1 MTMPLTI
8 PPPRLVVPVAP
19 QERPVELVALHV
31 SAEVSGAL
39 VVTTWELVFHNPNGR
54 DLEGQLEFPLLAGQS
69 VIRFAM
75 DVGGELREA
84 VPVPK
89 DKGRQVFEEIV
100 RRGVD
105 PGLLEKT
112 AGNSYRARVY
122 PLPAR
127 QHKRVVLA
135 YQEEITDGVYRLAL
149 DHGKLPK
156 FSLELA
162 ARGSAAA
169 PTVTTNSLGLTLP
182 AWRQDL
188 VTRVEKADFKAQ
200 GLLELALPPS
210 DRPAVTVQEFG
221 ERTYFRAEQAVAL
234 DARRRPTPR
243 IVGLVWDCSGSAAG
257 RAIEREM
264 AALDNFFKAVGAVE
278 VRLIQLRDA
287 ADPTQVFR
295 VGKGGEWADLRRALD
310 EVCWDGATNLG
321 AWTPEPGVDA
331 WILCSDGLVNFGA
344 ADASPDTH
352 GAPLH
357 VLCSAARSDPARLQ
371 ALADR
376 TGGAFVDLL
385 KTPAGAVAEA
395 LLHTSERILAIET
408 SPREVA
414 QVYPEAPAPLRS
426 PRLVIAGVLRGAK
439 ATVRVKLGFPDDPGS
454 ARTLEIAV
462 DAQHTGQLA
471 ARAWAALKIA
481 ALEPLHTINAADIER
496 TGQEFGIVTR
506 ETSLII
512 LDSVEDYARHEIAPP
527 PSLRAAWDRL
537 RHDVWQRR
545 KTDEG
550 HRVERVVSLFRDYVT
565 WWQRDFSPRPPEKP
579 PLPRTS
585 GPGGQTRAGGYASS
599 EHSPADGMRSRSV
612 VSPSPAPPPRP
623 ATAAPAPRREDTG
636 SLRAAEPIQ
645 PAPLELADEPTMAA
659 PMDEAAEHDAE
670 DLSSGEGS
678 MDFMEMERAAPA
690 PAASAAAPQAPQTKG
705 RAADKAVAQATI
717 QLQKW
722 EPNAAYL
729 DRFRRT
735 DASRLYHVYLEERPD
750 HARSTAFFLDA
761 ADVFFDR
768 GQPAL
773 ALRILSNLAEMELEN
788 PAILRILG
796 YRLLQADRPDLARP
810 IFEQVRKLRPEE
822 PQSHRDL
829 AHACAAAGDPQAA
842 IDLLWQVASGA
853 WDARFPE
860 IELLAVIEL
869 NAIVAT
875 CPRPLDLARIDG
887 RLRCDLPLDLRVV
900 LTWDADNTDIDLWVT
915 DPNGEKAYYGNRLTK
930 QGGRMSP
937 DFRQGYGPEEFS
949 LRRALPGTYLV
960 EANFYGNTQQII
972 AGATTIQLQFITD
985 FATPGARDQRV
996 TMRLRDTKEVV
1007 TVGRF
1012 TVAGAR

>member
-1 MTMPLTI
+1 MTMPLEI
-8 PPPRLVVPVAP
+8 PPPRLTVPVSSK
-19 QERPVELVALHV
+19 ERPVELVALHV
-31 SAEVSGAL
+31 KAEVSGAL

-135 YQEEITDGVYRLAL
+135 YQEEIEDGVYRLAL
-149 DHGKLPK
+149 DHGKLAK

-169 PTVTTNSLGLTLP
+169 PTVTTNSLGLVLP

-188 VTRVEKADFKAQ
+188 VTRVEKADFKAH

-210 DRPAVTVQEFG
+210 DRPAVTTEEFADK
-221 ERTYFRAEQAVAL
+221 TYFRAEQAIML
-234 DARRRPTPR
+234 DARRRPVPR
-243 IVGLVWDCSGSAAG
+243 VLGLVFDCSGSAAG
-257 RAIEREM
+257 RDIEREL
-264 AALDNFFKAVGAVE
+264 AALDYLIKAIQPLE
-278 VRLIQLRDA
+278 IRLVQLRDV
-287 ADPTQVFR
+287 ADPSMLFR
-295 VGKGGEWADLRRALD
+295 VGKGGDWSDLRRTLDAL
-310 EVCWDGATNLG
+310 CWDGATALS
-321 AWTPEPGVDA
+321 AWTPEDGVDA
-331 WILCSDGLVNFGA
+331 WLLCSDGLINFGA
-344 ADASPDTH
+344 PDAMPDT
-352 GAPLH
+352 GGVPLH
-357 VLCSAARSDPARLQ
+357 VLSSAARSDPARLQ

-376 TGGAFVDLL
+376 NGGEFVDLL
-385 KTPAGAVAEA
+385 KTPAAAVPEA

-426 PRLVIAGVLRGAK
+426 PRLVIAGILRGAK
-439 ATVRVKLGFPDDPGS
+439 ATVRVKIGFPDDPGS
-454 ARTLEIAV
+454 ARTITVAI
-462 DAQHTGQLA
+462 DAEHRGNLA

-481 ALEPLHTINAADIER
+481 SLEPLHAINESDIEK

-506 ETSLII
+506 STSLII
-512 LDSVEDYARHEIAPP
+512 LDSVEDYARHDIAPP

-537 RHDVWQRR
+537 RHGKWETMQADQGR
-545 KTDEG
+545 
-550 HRVERVVSLFRDYVT
+550 RVERVVGLFRDYVA
-565 WWQRDFSPRPPEKP
+565 WYERDFSPPLPDKP
-579 PLPRTS
+579 PLPAQ
-585 GPGGQTRAGGYASS
+585 GGRSRETATGGYSR
-599 EHSPADGMRSRSV
+599 EVGEVLRSPAPRAAARPAV
-612 VSPSPAPPPRP
+612 IPSPAPLSP
-623 ATAAPAPRREDTG
+623 APARSAPAPAAPIEENLMAS
-636 SLRAAEPIQ
+636 SLDDVPYAAS
-645 PAPLELADEPTMAA
+645 PAPMADIT
-659 PMDEAAEHDAE
+659 DD
-670 DLSSGEGS
+670 DLDDLYNGDGGA
-678 MDFMEMERAAPA
+678 DQMEMERAAPPA
-690 PAASAAAPQAPQTKG
+690 PGAPQAKGVAHQPGKQT
-705 RAADKAVAQATI
+705 AI

-735 DASRLYHVYLEERPD
+735 DSTRLYHVYLEERPD

-761 ADVFFDR
+761 ADVFFER
-768 GQPAL
+768 GQPEL

-796 YRLLQADRPDLARP
+796 YRLLQAYRPDLARP
-810 IFEQVRKLRPEE
+810 VFEMVRKLRPEE

-829 AHACAAAGDPQAA
+829 AHACAASGDPQAA
-842 IDLLWQVASGA
+842 VDLLWQVASGQ
-853 WDARFPE
+853 WDGRFPE
-860 IELLAVIEL
+860 IELLAIIEL

-875 CPRPLDLARIDG
+875 CPQQLDLARVDG
-887 RLRCDLPLDLRVV
+887 RLRRAMPLDLRVV

-915 DPNGEKAYYGNRLTK
+915 DPNGEKAYYGNRLTR

-949 LRRALPGTYLV
+949 VRRALPGNYLV

-972 AGATTIQLQFITD
+972 AGATTIQLQFITGFSSD
-985 FATPGARDQRV
+985 HWEDQRV
-996 TMRLRDTKEVV
+996 TMRLRDTREVV

-1012 TVAGAR
+1012 TVKGAR